1 MVSLHGE
8 VSGNGDIYELH
19 DVIDRIEKELNQKMG
34 CEAVIHMDPIQ
45 ADDLTVSETKK
56 ELVKL
61 LADAY
66 PDVSIHDFRMV
77 QGPTHTNLIF
87 DAVVPYGYD
96 KSDGEVKEG
105 IERLVAE
112 HWDNYFAVV
121 QVEQSYI

>member
-1 MVSLHGE
+1 MVHDYGPGRRMVSLHGE
-8 VSGNGDIYELH
+8 ISGNGDIYELH

-66 PDVSIHDFRMV
+66 PDVSIHDSAWSR
-77 QGPTHTNLIF
+77 GRPIR
-87 DAVVPYGYD
+87 
-96 KSDGEVKEG
+96 
-105 IERLVAE
+105 I
-112 HWDNYFAVV
+112 
-121 QVEQSYI
+121 

>member
-1 MVSLHGE
+1 M
-8 VSGNGDIYELH
+8 
-19 DVIDRIEKELNQKMG
+19 IDRIEKELNQKMG

-87 DAVVPYGYD
+87 DAVVPYG
-96 KSDGEVKEG
+96 
-105 IERLVAE
+105 
-112 HWDNYFAVV
+112 
-121 QVEQSYI
+121 